1 MQQGLTIRVGN
12 TDSGGRLDK
21 EFNCDG
27 GYLSPPVEWA
37 GVPEGTKS
45 LALIMW
51 HVPGG
56 GGPPPGG
63 GNRPHDAGGPPR
75 TGGGP
80 QGAGGPPGGG
90 PPGSGH
96 GGGPRGPGGA
106 KYYWTVYNIPP
117 TLKGLPKDVG
127 NAVGK
132 VGLCEHKFQGYEPP
146 CSFDGGD
153 KLYHWTLYALMREPT
168 FTVPENEVTRDV
180 LLAAMKDITLASVT
194 ASLHNIRT
202 PEDIKAREE
211 LLKTQKPPRQT

>member
-12 TDSGGRLDK
+12 TNSGGLLDK
-21 EFNCDG
+21 EYNCDG

-37 GVPEGTKS
+37 GIPEGTKS

-75 TGGGP
+75 TAGGP
-80 QGAGGPPGGG
+80 QGPGGPPAGGPPG
-90 PPGSGH
+90 
-96 GGGPRGPGGA
+96 PGGA
-106 KYYWTVYNIPP
+106 PRPGPKYYWIVYNIPP

-132 VGLCEHKFQGYEPP
+132 IGLCEHKFQGYEPP
-146 CSFDGGD
+146 CSHDGGD
-153 KLYHWTLYALMREPT
+153 KLYHFTLYCLLKDPVIP
-168 FTVPENEVTRDV
+168 VPENEVTRDV
-180 LLAAMKDITLASVT
+180 LLAAMKDITIACATS
-194 ASLHNIRT
+194 SLHNVRS
-202 PEDIKAREE
+202 PEDIAARAE
-211 LLKTQKPPRQT
+211 LMKTQKPPRPM